1 MLIDIW
7 PLRALRIRSPRLEL
21 RLPSEEELAAVADVA
36 AQGAHA
42 RTARPFLTPWTDL
55 PPAERARH
63 VVRQHWSRLGAWAP
77 DDWALELVVFFEG
90 RPVGIQEIRAT
101 DFGIRREIVSGSWIG
116 LEHQGKGIGT
126 EMRVAM
132 LHLAFAEL
140 GAGSA
145 KSVSFTDN
153 HASLS
158 VSRKLGYQPDGITRD
173 VLHGQ
178 VVESQWL
185 RLSRQDWSRQ
195 EHGPV
200 TVSGLTACK
209 DFFGLATEP
218 AKVH

>member
-1 MLIDIW
+1 M
-7 PLRALRIRSPRLEL
+7 
-21 RLPSEEELAAVADVA
+21 
-36 AQGAHA
+36 
-42 RTARPFLTPWTDL
+42 
-55 PPAERARH
+55 
-63 VVRQHWSRLGAWAP
+63 RQHWSRLGAWAP

-116 LEHQGKGIGT
+116 LDHQGKGIGT